1 MAETTGDI
9 VPNSIDRQAHE
20 FLLASCR
27 DGGLDLFEM
36 ATSSDVDALAA
47 CKTAADLLVSRRLA
61 QFSDEGRTRL
71 GPTNAGRYWAAN
83 GGYMGFLKEPQSTV
97 SGGGG
102 RQRNPELEALR
113 FTYMKLRLA
122 TFWWSFGLS
131 LAGFVISLVSIGI
144 ALMYGDLLLR

>member
-9 VPNSIDRQAHE
+9 NSDSVDRQAHD

-27 DGGLDLFEM
+27 DGSVDLFD
-36 ATSSDVDALAA
+36 TVPSSEAEALAR
-47 CKTAADLLVSRRLA
+47 CKAAADLLVSRRLT
-61 QFSDEGRTRL
+61 QFADEGRTRL
-71 GPTNAGRYWAAN
+71 EPTNAGRYWAAN

-131 LAGFVISLVSIGI
+131 LAGFVISLASIAI
-144 ALMYGDLLLR
+144 ALVYGDLLLR